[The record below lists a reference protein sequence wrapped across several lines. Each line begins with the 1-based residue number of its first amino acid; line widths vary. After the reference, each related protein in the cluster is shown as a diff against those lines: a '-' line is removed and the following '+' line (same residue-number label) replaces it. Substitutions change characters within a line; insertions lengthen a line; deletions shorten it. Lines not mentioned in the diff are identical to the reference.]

1 MGCCR
6 MMIRRERM
14 LYRIKVKEGKKKK
27 KKAMIFHG
35 CADVDTARRGLCIP
49 SSSSSS
55 FDFFIFNTKVIHQVE
70 THRSLLTDE
79 CCRVSAIYSFRW
91 IVFPLY
97 TILLR
102 FFLFCLPLSFPL
114 GCYCCQPAVLVG
126 LSHLIRAVVMI
137 VTVTCF
143 LATDH
148 HGRARLASKRK

>member
-1 MGCCR
+1 V
-6 MMIRRERM
+6 
-14 LYRIKVKEGKKKK
+14 YRIKVKEGKKKK

-35 CADVDTARRGLCIP
+35 CAYVDTARRGCVYLRLLLRLLT
-49 SSSSSS
+49 
-55 FDFFIFNTKVIHQVE
+55 FLFLTQKLFIKLP
-70 THRSLLTDE
+70 HRSLLTDE

-114 GCYCCQPAVLVG
+114 GCYCCRPAVLVG

-143 LATDH
+143 LAMDH

>member
-1 MGCCR
+1 
-6 MMIRRERM
+6 M

-35 CADVDTARRGLCIP
+35 CADVDTARRGCVYLRLLLRLLT
-49 SSSSSS
+49 
-55 FDFFIFNTKVIHQVE
+55 FLFLTQKLFIKLP
-70 THRSLLTDE
+70 HRSLLTDE

-102 FFLFCLPLSFPL
+102 FFCFVFLSLSPLAATAADL
-114 GCYCCQPAVLVG
+114 LYWWV
-126 LSHLIRAVVMI
+126 SHLIRAVVMI

-148 HGRARLASKRK
+148 HGRARLASNRK